1 VALFFDPTCLDPC
14 SSSKSVT
21 TDCAIWSTGDGVE
34 VDVVVAV
41 EAELCR
47 PAGEGEE
54 VADDIESV
62 VRRRAGV

>member
-1 VALFFDPTCLDPC
+1 MFVIKKRNNRLCYL
-14 SSSKSVT
+14 VY
-21 TDCAIWSTGDGVE
+21 WGYGVE

-41 EAELCR
+41 EAKLCR